1 MVVTRDVFGNETCIC
16 PEPPPL
22 NQPGYGLGGTV
33 QGEAFNL
40 TACSSIAISAYEL
53 QWNNVNPF
61 YRLLLNFKDAM
72 LAFDSFNRS
81 VYGDFADPGS
91 ILHADS
97 DMSALQCRNRVL
109 ALSDRIQRNQVLTC
123 NWNELPP
130 VQDGVDS
137 AGNPLYKPFAF
148 NNGVN
153 LIGYWFPWDEVP
165 GGLAMRLMPGV
176 FCANGRS
183 NFTVPAKGTL
193 ILDAQQD
200 PKAIFVFRADT
211 IVFMEGSSVR
221 LINDASAVNVL
232 WYSKVVFIGARNT
245 TQRAPFADTSTSTLT
260 AVEGTFVTTFLDG
273 PDQRTSGFRQAQ
285 LEGQLLTYNTIAVSG
300 QSSIR
305 VPGTAYSRPFI
316 FPPPAPIQSSS
327 SSTGGDSDALS
338 SSTASSSGDE
348 MSSSTGSSAGQSST
362 GGASSSSTTSS
373 SSTGSSSTA
382 SSSTGSSGSTGSSS
396 TGSSGST
403 ELTGSSSSSSSTGRS
418 SSSSTGQISS
428 SSSTGHSQ
436 SRSSSSTGAIK
447 RSSSSSSTG
456 GLVSPAPSADQSFID
471 SDAGIAVIS
480 VAGVVLVGG
489 IAGVAYWMTTA
500 IQAVQVV
507 SAV

>member
-1 MVVTRDVFGNETCIC
+1 MVVNRDVFGNETCIW

-40 TACSSIAISAYEL
+40 TACSSVAISAYQL
-53 QWNNVNPF
+53 QWNIVHPF

-109 ALSDRIQRNQVLTC
+109 ALSDRIQKNQVLTC

-137 AGNPLYKPFAF
+137 ADNPLYKPFAF

-305 VPGTAYSRPFI
+305 VPGAAYSRPFI
-316 FPPPAPIQSSS
+316 FPPPSPMMSS
-327 SSTGGDSDALS
+327 SSTGASSAG
-338 SSTASSSGDE
+338 SSTGVAV
-348 MSSSTGSSAGQSST
+348 SSSTGR
-362 GGASSSSTTSS
+362 SS
-373 SSTGSSSTA
+373 SSTGSSS
-382 SSSTGSSGSTGSSS
+382 SSTA
-396 TGSSGST
+396 
-403 ELTGSSSSSSSTGRS
+403 SSSSTGRS
-418 SSSSTGQISS
+418 SSSTGSS
-428 SSSTGHSQ
+428 S
-436 SRSSSSTGAIK
+436 A
-447 RSSSSSSTG
+447 SSSSSSTG
-456 GLVSPAPSADQSFID
+456 SSSTGTSSS
-471 SDAGIAVIS
+471 
-480 VAGVVLVGG
+480 
-489 IAGVAYWMTTA
+489 TA
-500 IQAVQVV
+500 
-507 SAV
+507 